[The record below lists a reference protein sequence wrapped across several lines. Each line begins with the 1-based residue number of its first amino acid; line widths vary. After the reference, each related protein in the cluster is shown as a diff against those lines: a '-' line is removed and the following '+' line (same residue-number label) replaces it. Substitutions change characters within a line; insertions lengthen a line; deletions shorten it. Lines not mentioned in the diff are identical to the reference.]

1 MRSSRKGWISE
12 ENRHKSKIMYSF
24 GYKKEFFPSKTIP
37 KIKDPSFKMD
47 LDLWDCLRR
56 IKLVL

>member
-24 GYKKEFFPSKTIP
+24 GYTKEFFSFQNNSKNQ
-37 KIKDPSFKMD
+37 DPSFKMD
-47 LDLWDCLRR
+47 LDLWDCSGR